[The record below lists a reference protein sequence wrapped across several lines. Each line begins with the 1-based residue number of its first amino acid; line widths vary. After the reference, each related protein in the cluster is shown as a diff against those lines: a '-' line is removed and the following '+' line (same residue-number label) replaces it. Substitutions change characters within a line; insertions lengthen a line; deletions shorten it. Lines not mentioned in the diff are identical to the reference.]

1 MIVKKE
7 KERNT
12 TKNGRLLYE
21 GDYVN
26 GSEEGNGKYFY
37 EDGGYYEGQFK
48 NGVRHGKGIEYD
60 KNGKQ
65 LYGASYKE
73 DVLLSSWE
81 EVGVDSSEQ

>member
-1 MIVKKE
+1 M
-7 KERNT
+7 
-12 TKNGRLLYE
+12 LLA
-21 GDYVN
+21 
-26 GSEEGNGKYFY
+26 
-37 EDGGYYEGQFK
+37 DGGYYAGQFK
-48 NGVRHGKGIEYD
+48 NGIRHGKGIEYD